1 MVKESELEQQRRL
14 VDEELESL
22 AEEIADINLSYRG
35 EIDSLKLQL
44 KALQLV
50 LSQIHPEFNEQFK
63 SIMEKVRLEISPE

>member
-22 AEEIADINLSYRG
+22 AEEIADIKLSYRG
-35 EIDSLKLQL
+35 EIDN
-44 KALQLV
+44 LV
-50 LSQIHPEFNEQFK
+50 LGQIHPEFDEKFK

>member
-22 AEEIADINLSYRG
+22 AEEIADIKLSYRG
-35 EIDSLKLQL
+35 EIDDLKLEL
-44 KALQLV
+44 KAVQLV
-50 LSQIHPEFNEQFK
+50 LSQIHPEFDEKFK